1 MMRRAGI
8 YRGETIKLGVGGGRH
23 SRLKEHDM
31 FKNKETEKIID
42 IQYTSDSVIPN
53 LKPLA
58 VWH

>member
-1 MMRRAGI
+1 M
-8 YRGETIKLGVGGGRH
+8 
-23 SRLKEHDM
+23 KEHDM

-58 VWH
+58 VWHLTVKEIQHNSG